1 MQELN
6 NKNRAS
12 KEDSHMNTSPT
23 RKPKKGIL
31 KNSNMNNRRSIATT
45 NASDLIFINTSPQL
59 LAKSSYNK

>member
-1 MQELN
+1 MQD

-12 KEDSHMNTSPT
+12 SINTSPT

-45 NASDLIFINTSPQL
+45 NASDLIYINSSPSAQSA
-59 LAKSSYNK
+59 AKTSYNK